1 MRSAR
6 HAAWLPSAG
15 RYGSECLD
23 MVDGI
28 GFLRSRPGR
37 HEGKTVP
44 MHRAWRA
51 RRADA
56 DLLRRVATRLRD
68 DPGCARHVG
77 VACPED
83 GLALAALL
91 DLLATELPHVDPAI
105 RRSAVE
111 SCGRLVG

>member
-1 MRSAR
+1 M
-6 HAAWLPSAG
+6 
-15 RYGSECLD
+15 LD
-23 MVDGI
+23 GL
-28 GFLRSRPGR
+28 GFLLSRPRR

-44 MHRAWRA
+44 MHRAWRT

-56 DLLRRVATRLRD
+56 DLLRRVAIRLRD

-91 DLLATELPHVDPAI
+91 DLLATELPHVDPAV
-105 RRSAVE
+105 RRTVVE